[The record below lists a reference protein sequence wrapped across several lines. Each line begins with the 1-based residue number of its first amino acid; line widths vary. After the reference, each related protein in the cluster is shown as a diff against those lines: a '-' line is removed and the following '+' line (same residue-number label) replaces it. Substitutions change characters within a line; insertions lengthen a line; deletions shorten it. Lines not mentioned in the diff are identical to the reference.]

1 MDADSAHSWAYLF
14 HQYNLNLENNYR
26 VDTWAYHSHYEIV
39 PSLNP
44 IYHPVSKGLD
54 WLVTF

>member
-1 MDADSAHSWAYLF
+1 MDADSAHSRAYLF
-14 HQYNLNLENNYR
+14 HQYNLNLENTYR
-26 VDTWAYHSHYEIV
+26 VDTWAYHSYYEID
-39 PSLNP
+39 PSLNL